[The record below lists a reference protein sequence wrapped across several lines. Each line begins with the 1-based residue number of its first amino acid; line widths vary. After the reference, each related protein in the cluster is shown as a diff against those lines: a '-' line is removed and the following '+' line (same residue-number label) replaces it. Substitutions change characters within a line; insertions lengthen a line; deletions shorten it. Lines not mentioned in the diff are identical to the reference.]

1 MEFIKKSWK
10 GFLLC
15 LCIAIPAWFLGQ
27 LLPVIGGPVFAI
39 LAGMVIT
46 LFGKNKDNVQPGI
59 TFTSKKILQYAVILL
74 GFGMNLTDILMKWDN
89 IPCQSFCPPFN
100 IFSYCVYVYVK
111 F

>member
-46 LFGKNKDNVQPGI
+46 LFWKNKDNVCLLYTSNTQHKRYIVKHCHIRNQPEI
-59 TFTSKKILQYAVILL
+59 LEYHPQRTAKIWHL
-74 GFGMNLTDILMKWDN
+74 F
-89 IPCQSFCPPFN
+89 FC
-100 IFSYCVYVYVK
+100 
-111 F
+111 